1 MNKLKSFL
9 SLTLAIAMVLGGLF
23 TFGAVESSAASYP
36 KIPALPI
43 SRVYQP
49 HYDTDGLCY
58 WSSMAT
64 VQGYCLGTY
73 TYKGVTTNYR
83 KAGTDYN
90 YLDRADAITKMFKDS
105 ANGVANNHDN
115 LTKYYPVKMTRVL
128 DGIGKNASTYQKI
141 YNQLAQGKP
150 VIVYTGTHAS
160 VVIAYNGSTTTLQPS
175 GFTVLEIKKD
185 KTSSGMYWWVNSQ
198 THYNNHANA
207 PMIDSKSLK
216 TNEKNYMCCY
226 VNLESWI
233 SFCGNKLQE
242 ICYPTNAVKT
252 DCTFAFNANGGTGT
266 MSSFKASMGS
276 AVTFPE
282 CTFTYDGYTCV
293 GYTAYRRS
301 DGKWHAAGQG
311 WKTLQEIRDNGLEL
325 SVYEEG
331 LNFTMNDSWT
341 RNGGIAGDTFTLHPV
356 WKPTKATH
364 EFYTN
369 YSDTNYMSAVDPA
382 VYADFYQSRN
392 LNVYQLSIENGDT
405 LVVKGATAGKSGSD
419 MLFKTNTN
427 KGICHEYN
435 AGDNRPMTLTFR
447 AKASVEG
454 AKMYFRWGYT
464 TDTQVVSLTT
474 QWQEYTVDM
483 SKQPHDGAHMHP
495 YIDKAG
501 TFYFTDF
508 VLVDT
513 GAPKPSMPD
522 YLDLLETRTY
532 TPGKIYGTLPTASKP
547 GYIFKGW
554 YTQKSGGTKI
564 TETSIVPDAHT
575 NLYAQWELDEGLLMG
590 DADLD
595 FTVTIKDATAIQKY
609 LASLETLST
618 RAKLAANVI
627 TEDNINIKDA
637 TAIQKW
643 LAGLDAGTDCINT
656 FIYSM

>member
-1 MNKLKSFL
+1 MKKFKSLLALF
-9 SLTLAIAMVLGGLF
+9 LTLVLTLTAFAGLGLF
-23 TFGAVESSAASYP
+23 ETSAASYP

-49 HYDTDGLCY
+49 HYDTNGICY

-64 VQGYCLGTY
+64 VQGYCLGSY

-83 KAGTDYN
+83 KPGTDYN

-105 ANGVANNHDN
+105 ANGYANDYNN

-185 KTSSGMYWWVNSQ
+185 KTSSGSYWWVNSA

-207 PMIDSKSLK
+207 PMIDSASLS
-216 TNEKNYMCCY
+216 TNKKNYMCCY

-233 SFCGNKLQE
+233 SYCGNKLQE
-242 ICYPTNAVKT
+242 ICYPTNAVST
-252 DCTFAFNANGGTGT
+252 DCTFAFNANGGEGT
-266 MSSFKASMGS
+266 MASFKATMGKE
-276 AVTFPE
+276 VTLPE
-282 CTFTYDGYTCV
+282 CTFTYEGHTCE

-301 DGKWHAAGQG
+301 DGKWHAAGRG
-311 WKTLQEIRDNGLEL
+311 WYTLQEIRDNGYEL
-325 SVYEEG
+325 SVYNEG
-331 LNFTMNDSWT
+331 LKFTMNDSWT
-341 RNGGIAGDTFTLHPV
+341 KNGGIVGDTFTLHPV
-356 WKPTKATH
+356 WKPTKVTH
-364 EFYTN
+364 DFYTN
-369 YSDTNYMSAVDPA
+369 YSGTNYMADIDPA
-382 VYADFYQSRN
+382 NFNDFYQSRD
-392 LNVYQLSIENGDT
+392 LNVYQLSVTDGDT
-405 LVVKGATAGKSGSD
+405 LVIKGAAAGKSGAD

-427 KGICHEYN
+427 KSPCYN
-435 AGDNRPMTLTFR
+435 QSASDNREMTLTFR
-447 AKASVEG
+447 AKSSVDG

-464 TDTQVVSLTT
+464 TDTQAVTLTT
-474 QWQEYTVDM
+474 SWQEYTIDM
-483 SKQPHDGAHMHP
+483 SKQTYDGAHMHP

-508 VLVDT
+508 VLKDKD
-513 GAPKPSMPD
+513 APAPVMPD
-522 YLDLLETRTY
+522 YLEISETRTY

-554 YTQKSGGTKI
+554 YTQKTGGTKI

-575 NLYAQWELDEGLLMG
+575 NLYAQWEVDEGLLMG

-595 FTVTIKDATAIQKY
+595 FSVTIKDATTIQKY
-609 LASLETLST
+609 LAGLETISV
-618 RAKLAANVI
+618 RAELAANVI
-627 TEDNINIKDA
+627 TEDDINIKDA